1 MCRRLQHFSRTAD
14 EDDGISAVRTT
25 YWGHTDRV
33 RHIWSWSFLFKA
45 KTILSNGNCGSHIDF
60 FSGVYIVHWLEL
72 SRLREWKPLKMVFRR
87 FNVSLRTRL
96 RCRWYFLSALEP
108 KNRMA
113 LDIDAFV
120 IVCLSW
126 KLTAVISMIT
136 FYLMVKHLRRCSSG
150 EIAELSSQLIN
161 QLSFNNKR
169 LQSHRGHKSFNY
181 KSSTKSSSNCMWMV
195 WESLLA
201 RVGFK
206 TKKNFF
212 RGRSYV
218 VTWMTK

>member
-1 MCRRLQHFSRTAD
+1 M
-14 EDDGISAVRTT
+14 
-25 YWGHTDRV
+25 
-33 RHIWSWSFLFKA
+33 
-45 KTILSNGNCGSHIDF
+45 
-60 FSGVYIVHWLEL
+60 HWLEL
-72 SRLREWKPLKMVFRR
+72 SRLREWKPLKTVFRR

-181 KSSTKSSSNCMWMV
+181 KSSTKSSSWNATACEWFENLCLLELALKRKKISFGVVHMW
-195 WESLLA
+195 WHGWQSKIKDKINRIRLEIHLLSLWLKNT
-201 RVGFK
+201 RIWLHPIEFN
-206 TKKNFF
+206 KNFDEA
-212 RGRSYV
+212 S
-218 VTWMTK
+218 WISEKIS